1 VTAAEREA
9 LIARA
14 KQLAVPVAN
23 CTAAGIPPA
32 HLIGDATWHELFALV
47 LVLADAADHEALRQ
61 ACAVSDDAGRERLE
75 EERLRKAHAEA
86 VRLRNAGLP
95 VPLAVRAA
103 DSAYYAWRK
112 AERAKAPPLFE
123 TDGTAA

>member
-1 VTAAEREA
+1 VTPAERAA

-14 KQLAVPVAN
+14 KEVAVPVAN
-23 CTAAGIPPA
+23 CTAAGIPPS
-32 HLIGDATWHELFALV
+32 HLIGDATWHELYALV
-47 LVLADAADHEALRQ
+47 LVLADAVGHEALRQ
-61 ACAVSDDAGRERLE
+61 ACAVSDDTALERLE
-75 EERLRKAHAEA
+75 EERLRKAHSEA

-112 AERAKAPPLFE
+112 AERRKAPPLFDA
-123 TDGTAA
+123 DGAAA